1 MPVQDRAK
9 NGYCYNC
16 LIETHQTLAHNL
28 AGRML
33 GDWAAAEDVVQE
45 AFISGY
51 RAFGSF
57 RGGNVRAWLLRIVA
71 NATKDAIRSRSG
83 RPTLSLDFSPL
94 NPEDSADQPSIDV
107 PSTAESPEE
116 YTVRRELGRAIHEG
130 LSSLSEERR
139 LAVNSADVQGFSYEE
154 TAQIMGCSL
163 GTVKSRIA
171 RGRADMRD
179 FLREHRELLPDK
191 FRQDE

>member
-9 NGYCYNC
+9 NSYCYNC
-16 LIETHQTLAHNL
+16 LIETHQTQAHNL

-57 RGGNVRAWLLRIVA
+57 RGDNVRAWLLRIVA
-71 NATKDAIRSRSG
+71 NAAKDALRSRAA
-83 RPTLSLDFSPL
+83 RPTISLDFSPL
-94 NPEDSADQPSIDV
+94 DPEGSPQPSIDV
-107 PSTAESPEE
+107 PSKAESPEE
-116 YTVRRELGRAIHEG
+116 HAVRMELGQAIQEG

-139 LAVNSADVQGFSYEE
+139 LAINLVDVQGFSYEE

-163 GTVKSRIA
+163 GTVKSRVA

-179 FLREHRELLPDK
+179 HLRGRRELLPDK
-191 FRQDE
+191 FRHD